1 MVVCPHRKDPVQ
13 IALDWQSNAWEAR
26 CVARTE
32 FWNQSGTFP
41 PDHFAAK
48 PDEQEKH
55 LANLWDGES
64 TLKSATAQST
74 IVLKTDNA
82 DAAVLRVVTHLN
94 TQAPVPVSNPVT
106 FGTSSKPIAT
116 LRLGDWRSLGPAQE
130 LYNLG
135 FPVAGGQTPTP
146 TMAWYAGPLVGDPNG
161 AWLKLQ
167 ALVMP
172 GDSGGP
178 VVTTSGYQYQSGHAG
193 PVTTTVDPYTV
204 IGWNVRNQL
213 SDERS
218 QGLNEIRPMDAGEAV
233 IDAALT
239 HPSLPSPASGDFA
252 SFKSLF

>member
-1 MVVCPHRKDPVQ
+1 MVVCPYRKDTEQP
-13 IALDWQSNAWEAR
+13 ALDWQTNAWEAR

-32 FWNQSGTFP
+32 FWNQSGIYGAG
-41 PDHFAAK
+41 HFAAK
-48 PDEQEKH
+48 PHEKEKP
-55 LANLWDGES
+55 LTG
-64 TLKSATAQST
+64 T
-74 IVLKTDNA
+74 IVLEKDNA

-106 FGTSSKPIAT
+106 FGTDPIAT
-116 LRLGDWRSLGPAQE
+116 LRLGDWKSLGPAQE
-130 LYNLG
+130 LYDLG